1 MTQMADQMSAEA
13 TRIRVPTTPEHI
25 ATVRA
30 FIGAVGRH
38 FGCSEETV
46 EDLRLAATETC
57 AQALEEGT
65 APNGI
70 EVRASFEDGSF
81 VLEIEP
87 GAWFVPSPT
96 ADPLDPTSGDRRR
109 ALVSALFP
117 DVRVLTA
124 DDGTPTLRLTAS
136 AEGAPAE
143 R

>member
-1 MTQMADQMSAEA
+1 MAAPTSTEV
-13 TRIRVPTTPEHI
+13 TRIRVPPAAQHI
-25 ATVRA
+25 STVRG
-30 FIGAVGRH
+30 FIGVVGRH

-46 EDLRLAATETC
+46 EDLRLAATEAC

-70 EVRASFEDGSF
+70 EVRASFEAGSF

-87 GAWFVPSPT
+87 GARFVPSPT

-124 DDGTPTLRLTAS
+124 DDGTPILRLTAP